1 MSGHVTMSTSVEM
14 EEPAASSL
22 IVGDLRSRIHW
33 DGRKE
38 ECAARNSV
46 DGIGVRNIPRM
57 FGQLLAF

>member
-1 MSGHVTMSTSVEM
+1 MSTSVEM